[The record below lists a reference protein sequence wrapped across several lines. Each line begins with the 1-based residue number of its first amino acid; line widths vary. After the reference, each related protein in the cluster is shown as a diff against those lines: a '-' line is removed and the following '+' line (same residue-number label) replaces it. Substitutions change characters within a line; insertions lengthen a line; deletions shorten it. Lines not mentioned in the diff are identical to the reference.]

1 MFFGTYTH
9 TIDAKGRTA
18 LPAKLRE
25 ALAAANEP
33 RLVLMRNSL
42 SRSMLA
48 LPQSAWTKVTENV
61 MASSPFD
68 AVAQRNVLK
77 YVATA
82 HQVDLDQSGRVLVPP
97 ELRGWAGLQKDVVW
111 VGMGPY
117 VILFDQATFEA
128 EMERD
133 VPPEERWDFFK
144 GGRSGTQPA
153 ARVWATGEGGG
164 MYETRH
170 EETVTVIRGVGEL
183 SREELAGVAGAA
195 ARARRRGAW
204 WSSI

>member
-1 MFFGTYTH
+1 VFFGTYTH

-18 LPAKLRE
+18 LPVKLRE
-25 ALAAANEP
+25 ALAAADEP

-42 SRSMLA
+42 SRSILA

-77 YVATA
+77 YVASA
-82 HQVDLDQSGRVLVPP
+82 HPVDLDQSGRLLVPP
-97 ELRGWAGLQKDVVW
+97 DLRTWAGLQRDVVW
-111 VGMGPY
+111 AGMGPH

-144 GGRSGTQPA
+144 GRT
-153 ARVWATGEGGG
+153 
-164 MYETRH
+164 
-170 EETVTVIRGVGEL
+170 
-183 SREELAGVAGAA
+183 
-195 ARARRRGAW
+195 
-204 WSSI
+204 